1 MRPGAPTEGGWD
13 VTQSQY
19 QVDRR
24 RRPGAGVGRLRQHQR
39 PDGPNIAYECQLQAR
54 DAANQPPF
62 PDKIRDG
69 KHGQAFEQGVRDA
82 HMTQA
87 CQRDTESHAEIRF
100 GNKPGT

>member
-1 MRPGAPTEGGWD
+1 MSRVLSTKWI
-13 VTQSQY
+13 
-19 QVDRR
+19 
-24 RRPGAGVGRLRQHQR
+24 AGVGLALGLAGCASTNGL
-39 PDGPNIAYECQLQAR
+39 DGPNIAYECQLQAR

>member
-1 MRPGAPTEGGWD
+1 MSRVLSTKWI
-13 VTQSQY
+13 
-19 QVDRR
+19 
-24 RRPGAGVGRLRQHQR
+24 AGVGLALGLAGCASTNGL
-39 PDGPNIAYECQLQAR
+39 DGPSIAYECQLQAR

>member
-1 MRPGAPTEGGWD
+1 M
-13 VTQSQY
+13 S
-19 QVDRR
+19 RR
-24 RRPGAGVGRLRQHQR
+24 LSTKWIAGVGLALGLAGCASTNGL
-39 PDGPNIAYECQLQAR
+39 DGPKIAYECQLQAR